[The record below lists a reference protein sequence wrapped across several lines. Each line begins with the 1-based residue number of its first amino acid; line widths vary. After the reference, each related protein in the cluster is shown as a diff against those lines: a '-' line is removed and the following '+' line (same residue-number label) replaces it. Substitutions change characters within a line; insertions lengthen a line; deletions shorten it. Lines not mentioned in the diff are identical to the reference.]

1 MADVAAGDRAAFEV
15 LSRRHLRR
23 SLALA
28 YRILN
33 NSADAEEV
41 VQDAFMHVWEHA
53 VNWRGDG
60 SQFSTW
66 LYRIVVNRC
75 LDYRRRRTFAPIED
89 AVEVPAREADAFT
102 VVQERQLASKV
113 DAAIAALPERQR
125 LALGLSYYADVG
137 CSEAAHILNV
147 STSAMESLLVRARRA
162 VRSQLRPV
170 VGFAEEDGT

>member
-1 MADVAAGDRAAFEV
+1 MADVAAGDRAAFET

-28 YRILN
+28 YRVLGN
-33 NSADAEEV
+33 RADAEEV

-60 SQFSTW
+60 SQFTTW

-75 LDYRRRRTFAPIED
+75 LDYRRRRTFVPIEEAAD
-89 AVEVPAREADAFT
+89 VPAPQADAFT
-102 VVQERQLASKV
+102 VVQGRQLASKV
-113 DAAIAALPERQR
+113 DAAIATLPERQR

-137 CSEAAHILNV
+137 CSEAARILSV

-162 VRSQLRPV
+162 VRAQLRPV
-170 VGFAEEDGT
+170 VGLTGENDL